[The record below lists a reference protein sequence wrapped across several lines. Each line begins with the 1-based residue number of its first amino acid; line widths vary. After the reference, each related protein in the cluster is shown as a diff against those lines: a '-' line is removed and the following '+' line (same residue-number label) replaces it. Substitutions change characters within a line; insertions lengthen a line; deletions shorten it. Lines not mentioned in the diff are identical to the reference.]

1 MHAVLARQLKRAGL
15 AHDAPPA
22 DASAWSSLLQAIDR
36 AYAQADD
43 DRYLLE
49 RSLALSSEEMG
60 ELHGQLAAERD
71 TISTVICSLA
81 EGVCAVDEDGA
92 ILFIN
97 PEARR
102 LLRLHHHEAL
112 VGRNLG
118 AIVRAATPDGR
129 TLDAIRRDA
138 ASRRIEESRLIVA
151 GDESMCI
158 TCAIAPLG
166 QTREGLVITLRD
178 VTERTRLEAE
188 RAELN
193 RRLLETSRQAGM
205 AEVASGVLHNVGNV
219 LNSVNVSAT
228 LATDVIEGSKVA
240 AVAQVARLLDTNRP
254 RLAEFLNNDPAGA
267 RVPEYLTLLAQRLEQ
282 ERSEALAELAH
293 LRTNI
298 DHIREIV
305 ATQQAYARGGG
316 AGGAGGVGM
325 HERQQI
331 SALVEEALRIT
342 EASLIRH
349 GVEVVRDFQPMPPVL
364 VERHHILQ
372 ILINLITNAKQA
384 ATDKP
389 ANDRRITI
397 SVKRGRGENAGAPAN
412 GSEMVLV
419 RVADNGVGIAP
430 ENLTRVFQHG
440 FTTRKDG
447 HGFGLHSAALAAKAM
462 GGSLHAESDGPGR
475 GAAFTLVIPADV
487 PQAMRAAA

>member
-1 MHAVLARQLKRAGL
+1 
-15 AHDAPPA
+15 
-22 DASAWSSLLQAIDR
+22 
-36 AYAQADD
+36 
-43 DRYLLE
+43 
-49 RSLALSSEEMG
+49 
-60 ELHGQLAAERD
+60 
-71 TISTVICSLA
+71 
-81 EGVCAVDEDGA
+81 
-92 ILFIN
+92 
-97 PEARR
+97 
-102 LLRLHHHEAL
+102 
-112 VGRNLG
+112 
-118 AIVRAATPDGR
+118 
-129 TLDAIRRDA
+129 
-138 ASRRIEESRLIVA
+138 
-151 GDESMCI
+151 
-158 TCAIAPLG
+158 
-166 QTREGLVITLRD
+166 
-178 VTERTRLEAE
+178 
-188 RAELN
+188 
-193 RRLLETSRQAGM
+193 
-205 AEVASGVLHNVGNV
+205 
-219 LNSVNVSAT
+219 
-228 LATDVIEGSKVA
+228 VIEGSKVA